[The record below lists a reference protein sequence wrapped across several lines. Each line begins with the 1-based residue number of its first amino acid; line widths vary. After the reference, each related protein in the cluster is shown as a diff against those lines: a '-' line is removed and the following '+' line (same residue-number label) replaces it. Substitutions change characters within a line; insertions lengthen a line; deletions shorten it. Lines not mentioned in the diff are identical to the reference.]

1 MNDYVIESE
10 DLDYL
15 LDLRQTLITRV
26 HDLQT
31 QLRSVKERIQ
41 RAKLMARMEAD
52 VLAILASGAP
62 VVGEMSVG
70 GPDLQ
75 KIIERLK
82 SGG

>member
-15 LDLRQTLITRV
+15 LDLRQTLIMRV

-31 QLRSVKERIQ
+31 QLRSMKERIQ

-52 VLAILASGAP
+52 ALAILASGTP
-62 VVGEMSVG
+62 VVGAVTV
-70 GPDLQ
+70 DLR
-75 KIIERLK
+75 KAIERLK